1 MILKADH
8 KTYKVSYSD
17 ILYIEGLKE
26 YVSYY
31 TKDQRIIVL
40 QSLKSLEESLPNEHF
55 IRIHKSYIINKMHV
69 RAMDGNQVEILDKK
83 IPVGKSYKDDIK
95 GRIFGTV

>member
-8 KTYKVSYSD
+8 KTYKVSYND

-40 QSLKSLEESLPNEHF
+40 QSLKSLEESLPDEHF

-69 RAMDGNQVEILDKK
+69 RAMDGNQVEIVDKK